1 MMTLKELII
10 VLNAQKRM
18 NLYMVIR
25 AYRVDK
31 TKLL

>member
-18 NLYMVIR
+18 NLWMVNR
-25 AYRVDK
+25 ADRVDK
-31 TKLL
+31 IKLL